1 MQTFFVGMYFKRVSN
16 VCFFHFSSFRFRSFC
31 LEGIMIKFINGHK
44 YRFLKKKLKHQI
56 KRRHFNTNFYS
67 TGMKVCLIAV
77 FVFGG
82 D

>member
-1 MQTFFVGMYFKRVSN
+1 MLTFFVDMYFKRVSN

-44 YRFLKKKLKHQI
+44 YTFLKKTI
-56 KRRHFNTNFYS
+56 
-67 TGMKVCLIAV
+67 TG
-77 FVFGG
+77 